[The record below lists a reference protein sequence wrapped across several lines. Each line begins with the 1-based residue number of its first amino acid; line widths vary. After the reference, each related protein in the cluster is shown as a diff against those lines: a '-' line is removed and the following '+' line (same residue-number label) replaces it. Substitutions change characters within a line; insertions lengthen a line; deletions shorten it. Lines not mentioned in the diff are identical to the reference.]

1 LHAQP
6 APSRLGGITL
16 QTHDFNTGQPHS
28 FTSDGNTATI
38 ADGWTEPHR
47 TSHLNGTMPVGGN
60 LGMLDGHVEWRNT
73 DFLLFWW

>member
-1 LHAQP
+1 MKSTLAPLFAVLLQLGLHAQP
-6 APSRLGGITL
+6 APTL

-47 TSHLNGTMPVGGN
+47 TSHLNYETV
-60 LGMLDGHVEWRNT
+60 
-73 DFLLFWW
+73 

>member
-1 LHAQP
+1 MKSTLAPLFAILLQLGLHAQP

-47 TSHLNGTMPVGGN
+47 TSHLCYETV
-60 LGMLDGHVEWRNT
+60 
-73 DFLLFWW
+73 